1 MKKILLCLSVLWTG
15 MVSAQPMLVG
25 TIPNASSN
33 FIQGNALV
41 FFTSGDSLMVTDGT
55 AGGTVLVKNGFTHP
69 KPVTTVGD
77 LLYFVSGSGEL
88 WRSDGTEPGT
98 YLLRT
103 FSSPEIENIY
113 KSGSNLY
120 FSGVTVA
127 EGRELYRSDGTTGG
141 TILLKDI
148 YTGSGNGIGYID
160 YLQVGGTLYFQAT
173 DATHG
178 KELWKTDGTT
188 GGTVLVKDVWSG
200 TGSGYVNGL
209 WESNGVLYFG
219 GNDGT
224 HGTELWKSDG
234 SSGGTV
240 MVKDVNPGAPN
251 GFVGNEILTA
261 NNEVFFVANDATQK
275 LNVWKTDGTEPGT
288 ILIKDVDAPFAYS
301 DISLFYTK
309 EDHVYFS
316 VYSHLSGEMS
326 LWETDGTNMGTSLYK
341 VLIVPFY
348 GIMVQRV
355 MNGIFF
361 LMIMDGTNAYMVVT
375 DGTENGS
382 FVKEVGYGGDVAIWN
397 IAELNNHI
405 VFGVTGQS
413 GYFFGH
419 YKSDGTESGSGY
431 FTGPAMDVPASEVV
445 IGNKLFFAKDD
456 GAFDYTG
463 LYNPDNYR
471 QLFSTDLTNTSTFR
485 DEYSISLIGSGNL
498 FNLNGNLL
506 FTTQNSPYDNS
517 RPQKKQLWIHNTNP
531 SQCLSSG
538 SLLREFWDNET
549 GTTIASVPFETSI
562 PDTSFLLTSFAG
574 PSNVGTFYG
583 ARYRGY
589 VCAPASGSYRFW
601 ISSNDASELW
611 LSTDES
617 PANKVKIASVA
628 TFTDP
633 LQWNKFP
640 SQQSASIVLEA
651 GKRYY
656 IEALHK
662 QNAGTDHLAV
672 GWQLPDNTYERPIAG
687 TRLSPYVNQTPTV
700 SVSILQNS
708 NFEGDVT
715 VQADATDADG
725 EILKVEFYIN
735 EEKVGEAL
743 SAPFTY
749 TIENA
754 YGWYTVWAVATDNS
768 GATARSDQ
776 AVAHYL
782 LSPKRFILVDA
793 TTDQDIHGIEDNSM
807 IRMFPTRKINIRYNP
822 VGNPG
827 SVVFTVDDVQHR
839 IESVAPF
846 ALGGDNNGDYHPVTN
861 LQTGNHWL
869 TAKEYSGS
877 NGTGQLLYTRSVEF
891 TIDSVI
897 VLSSQ
902 YISHF
907 TLYDTETNEAV
918 RFMTNST
925 EIDLANQ
932 PVNEPAIVAYTHPA
946 TVGSVRLS
954 YGDLNRMENQA
965 PYSLFGDINGNLNS
979 GALLP
984 GFHELSATPYTSNNG
999 GGQEG
1004 YSLAITLHVKGAP
1017 GTLRSA
1023 TIDETSIH
1031 IGANL
1036 RCYPN
1041 PASTHVAIELKSDA
1055 ASRGLVEIYD
1065 LSGTL
1070 REKLYDG
1077 FLSEQEQMTLNWKL
1091 AGVAPGVY
1099 LVKVTMDE
1107 SVYTE
1112 KLIVK

>member
-1 MKKILLCLSVLWTG
+1 MKKILLCLSVLWAG
-15 MVSAQPMLVG
+15 VVSAQPMLVG
-25 TIPNASSN
+25 TIPNASLN
-33 FIQGNALV
+33 FIQGNNLV

-55 AGGTVLVKNGFTHP
+55 AGGTVLVKNGFTSP
-69 KPVTTVGD
+69 TPVTTIGD
-77 LLYFVSGSGEL
+77 LLYFVSGSGQL

-98 YLLRT
+98 YLLST
-103 FSSPEIENIY
+103 FSSPQIENIY
-113 KSGSNLY
+113 KSGSVLY
-120 FSGVTVA
+120 FSAVTVA

-148 YTGSGNGIGYID
+148 YAGSGNGVEYVD

-188 GGTVLVKDVWSG
+188 GGTVLVKDVWPG
-200 TGSGYVNGL
+200 TGSGYIRGL

-224 HGTELWKSDG
+224 HGAELWKSDG
-234 SSGGTV
+234 SSAGTV
-240 MVKDVNPGAPN
+240 LIKDVYPGTPN
-251 GFVGNEILTA
+251 GFVGNTILTA

-275 LNVWKTDGTEPGT
+275 QNVWKTDGTEHGT
-288 ILIKDVDAPFAYS
+288 ILIKDVDAPSAYS
-301 DISLFYTK
+301 DVTLFYTK

-316 VYSHLSGEMS
+316 AYSHLSGEMS
-326 LWETDGTNMGTSLYK
+326 LWKTDGTNMGTSLYK
-341 VLIVPFY
+341 VLRVPFY
-348 GIMVQRV
+348 GNMDQRI

-382 FVKEVGYGGDVAIWN
+382 FVKDVGYGGDVAIWN
-397 IAELNNHI
+397 ITELNNHI

-419 YKSDGTESGSGY
+419 YKTDGTESGSGY
-431 FTGPAMDVPASEVV
+431 FTDPAMDVPAREVV
-445 IGNKLFFAKDD
+445 IDDKLFFAKDD

-485 DEYSISLIGSGNL
+485 DEYSISLIGSGSL

-517 RPQKKQLWIHNTNP
+517 SPRKMQLWIHNTNP

-538 SLLREFWDNET
+538 SLLREFWGNET
-549 GTTIASVPFETSI
+549 GTTIVSVPFETSI

-651 GKRYY
+651 GKKYY

-672 GWQLPDNTYERPIAG
+672 GWQLPDNTYERPISG
-687 TRLSPYVNQTPTV
+687 TRLSPYVNRTPTIAIV
-700 SVSILQNS
+700 IP
-708 NFEGDVT
+708 EDPIADGDDIIVE
-715 VQADATDADG
+715 ADAQDVDG
-725 EILKVEFYIN
+725 TIIKVEFYIN
-735 EEKVGEAL
+735 DEKVGEDL
-743 SAPFTY
+743 TAPYTY
-749 TIENA
+749 TIEKS
-754 YGWYTVWAVATDNS
+754 YGWYNVWARVTDNS
-768 GATARSDQ
+768 GAVTRSDSR
-776 AVAHYL
+776 YFESR
-782 LSPKRFILVDA
+782 LSSDRFTLVDA
-793 TTDQDIHGIEDNSM
+793 TSDEDIFGIEYNSV

-827 SVVFTVDDVQHR
+827 SVVFTVDNVQHR

-861 LQTGNHWL
+861 LRMGNHWL
-869 TAKEYSGS
+869 TAQEYSGS
-877 NGTGQLLYTRSVEF
+877 NGTGQLLYTRSLRF

-897 VLSSQ
+897 VLSGQ

-907 TLYDTETNEAV
+907 TLYNAETNQPI
-918 RFMTNST
+918 RTMTQYT
-925 EIDLANQ
+925 EINLDHLPTDQ
-932 PVNEPAIVAYTHPA
+932 IAIVANTHPA
-946 TVGSVRLS
+946 TVGSVRLT
-954 YGDLNRMENQA
+954 YGSTNRLENQA
-965 PYSLFGDINGNLNS
+965 PYSLFGDNNGNLNA
-979 GALLP
+979 GTLIP
-984 GFHELSATPYTSNNG
+984 GFNELTATPYSSISG
-999 GGQEG
+999 SGQVG
-1004 YSLAITLHVKGAP
+1004 YQLGITLYVKGS
-1017 GTLRSA
+1017 GL
-1023 TIDETSIH
+1023 TSRL
-1031 IGANL
+1031 ANTVSHSDKSVI

-1041 PASTHVAIELKSDA
+1041 PASTHADIALQAAA
-1055 ASRGLVEIYD
+1055 ASRGLVEIFD
-1065 LSGTL
+1065 VSGIL
-1070 REKLYDG
+1070 KEKLFEG
-1077 FLSEQEQMTLNWKL
+1077 FLSEQEQITLNWKL